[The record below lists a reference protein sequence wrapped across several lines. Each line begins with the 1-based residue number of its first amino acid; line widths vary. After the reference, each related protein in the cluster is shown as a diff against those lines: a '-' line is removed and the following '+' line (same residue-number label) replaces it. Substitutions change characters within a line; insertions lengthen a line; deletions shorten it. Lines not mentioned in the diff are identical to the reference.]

1 MCLGG
6 NKNGGG
12 GGGGG
17 GRKVVSVLCDALVI
31 YRPMKLIV

>member
-17 GRKVVSVLCDALVI
+17 EKVVSVSCDALVI